1 MQTAECERD
10 RQWRGRCSLRRLPA
24 APSGGERS
32 RGSAGGPGLLG
43 ICALGI
49 VLGLGCQ
56 GDEDRS
62 VERPSEDGEFTLQVE
77 NVERVTDVPDA
88 VGFAPPSGTTSYASI
103 DLSIMN
109 SSNEAIDL
117 LRDADTLRA
126 FDTRGDPLGWS
137 SITRGRS
144 PAPWDASSCVGSG
157 CTWSW
162 KEIRNR
168 GNSCS
173 ALLPRWSR

>member
-1 MQTAECERD
+1 VAWTVFAPSPP
-10 RQWRGRCSLRRLPA
+10 GGSLRWRTV
-24 APSGGERS
+24 SWVS
-32 RGSAGGPGLLG
+32 RRAGLLG

-103 DLSIMN
+103 DLSIMKLVER
-109 SSNEAIDL
+109 SD
-117 LRDADTLRA
+117 
-126 FDTRGDPLGWS
+126 
-137 SITRGRS
+137 RS
-144 PAPWDASSCVGSG
+144 PPGRRHLACVRHA
-157 CTWSW
+157 W
-162 KEIRNR
+162 
-168 GNSCS
+168 
-173 ALLPRWSR
+173 